1 MSFRPLSWGTYV
13 IVSLTYKI
21 IFLGSNTGDDNLS
34 ISTDGS
40 ASMSKKHFFRSNS
53 LRKPSLSPMLK
64 RSTKLKIGD
73 AKDDIHV
80 CIKCLQALMNN
91 KFGFNMV
98 IVHEK
103 AINSVA
109 LSLVSNIFPIL

>member
-1 MSFRPLSWGTYV
+1 
-13 IVSLTYKI
+13 
-21 IFLGSNTGDDNLS
+21 
-34 ISTDGS
+34 
-40 ASMSKKHFFRSNS
+40 
-53 LRKPSLSPMLK
+53 MLK

-109 LSLVSNIFPIL
+109 LSLVSNIFPILWIYLYENYIWLIILVVKTFGEQLTLQVKKI